1 MQELNIPLNKSYS
14 LFKRYLNELLELRG
28 QGTEHSYRA
37 SLINLISEIFDGCKL
52 INEPKSESMDLK
64 IDIRVLVG
72 DRKVGYIETKDIG
85 INLDKVLESEQL
97 KRYMSSIHNLIL
109 TDYLNFILIRN
120 GTVTM
125 RAVLMH
131 GVLDKSLPFRLDE
144 RDMSAIKDLIQ
155 SFLQYQIPQ
164 ITSAELLAD
173 YLAKKAKL
181 LKMLSTEGI
190 ISALQDKPSPLP
202 LKDFVLLISPLLA
215 ESQPTE
221 YVDAYAQ
228 TMTFGILLA
237 KSMGGNRQLTRDN
250 AARIV
255 PSSVRII
262 RRILMNII
270 EPDLP
275 TNISWIIDDIFDVV
289 NTSDLNKILS
299 EIKDKTGAVQDAF
312 LLFYEDFLGNY
323 DPDKRKNHG
332 VYYTPR
338 PVVSFIVMN
347 INRILREEFGKEL
360 SLGSD
365 DVTILDPA
373 TGTGT
378 FLAMAQLAALLSVKR
393 AGYNGMIE
401 EKIKRHILKDFFGFE
416 LLVAPYVI
424 SHLKLTRELEK
435 TWGYQFSGDDR
446 VQVYLTNTLQDTKIE
461 NLYAF
466 DEILQETRIAS
477 EVKQKKKVLVIL
489 GNPPYAGFSQNK
501 GGYIEYSIKDGK
513 SLVEGSKLQGYY
525 TLDDAPLQ
533 EKNPKWLLDDYVKFI
548 RFGQLKI
555 DQSGEGIMAYVSN
568 NGYLDNPTFA
578 GMRQSLLKTFDTI
591 YVVNLHGSSR
601 KREGV
606 AGDENVFNIM
616 QGVTI
621 TFFIKHKDQ
630 RPQKIRYAEVF
641 GNRETKF
648 KWLNNRFFSNI
659 EFEDIN
665 PVSPQYFYIPHQT
678 DAEYQAFP
686 SMPDI
691 FKKYSV
697 GIATARDSFTLDFE
711 KDSLKNRLA
720 KFLGLPEEEAR
731 QLFSL
736 GKDVQDWKVKTAQDD
751 VRESKLVDDMF
762 TQIAYRPFDYRY
774 TYYTGKSRGLIC
786 RPRTEIMSCML
797 KENIAIVTTRGS
809 RPEPW
814 RDVFASTKMTDIA
827 VLSGNTSRSSYHFPL
842 YLYKNDTKEPNIK
855 PEIIDA
861 LSRKYERQIT
871 PELIFYYVY
880 GILNSK
886 KYRNKYDS
894 ELQRNFPKVWLPQ
907 GYEELE
913 KVAQYG
919 NKLLRLH
926 TMEMNIHGILGY
938 PEPGNNKIEFVKFK
952 ENKIYI
958 NGSQYFDGCTNELW
972 EFSIGS
978 YKVLEKW
985 LKSRKG
991 QTLKS
996 MDIEF
1001 FSKIAA
1007 IITNTLE
1014 IENAVDAFI
1023 SLN

>member
-1 MQELNIPLNKSYS
+1 MDKSVT
-14 LFKRYLNELLELRG
+14 LFKNYLDELQDLKD

-52 INEPKSESMDLK
+52 INEPKAESLGLK
-64 IDIRVLVG
+64 IDLRVLVN
-72 DRKVGYIETKDIG
+72 DRKIGYIETKDIG
-85 INLDKVLESEQL
+85 TNLDRVLESEQL
-97 KRYMSSIHNLIL
+97 KRYMSSIHNLML

-120 GTVTM
+120 GMVTM
-125 RAVLMH
+125 RATLVH
-131 GVLDKSLPFRLDE
+131 GALKEMRS
-144 RDMSAIKDLIQ
+144 IKLEEQNMNFVIELIR
-155 SFLQYQIPQ
+155 SFLQYQMPQ

-173 YLAKKAKL
+173 YLSKKARL
-181 LKMLSTEGI
+181 LKMLSTDGI
-190 ISALQDKPSPLP
+190 TAALQNKSAPLP
-202 LKDFVLLISPLLA
+202 LKDFVMLVSPLLTDSA
-215 ESQPTE
+215 STE

-237 KSMGGNRQLTRDN
+237 RSMGRNKQLTRDN

-275 TNISWIIDDIFDVV
+275 TNIGWIIDDIFDVV
-289 NTSDLNKILS
+289 NTSDLNKVLAD
-299 EIKDKTGAVQDAF
+299 IKDKTGAVQDAF

-323 DPDKRKNHG
+323 DPEKRKNHG

-378 FLAMAQLAALLSVKR
+378 FLAMAQLAALLSVKG

-401 EKIKRHILKDFFGFE
+401 EKIRRHILKDFFGFE

-446 VQVYLTNTLQDTKIE
+446 VQIYLTNTLQDTKIE

-501 GGYIEYSIKDGK
+501 GGYIEESIKNGGSLSEGHDLQSYYALDGK
-513 SLVEGSKLQGYY
+513 
-525 TLDDAPLQ
+525 PLN

-555 DQSGEGIMAYVSN
+555 DQSDEGIMAYVSN

-578 GMRQSLLKTFDTI
+578 GMRQSLLSTFDTI

-601 KREGV
+601 KKEGV

-621 TFFIKHKDQ
+621 TFFIKHKEKQ
-630 RPQKIRYAEVF
+630 PTSVKYAELY
-641 GNRETKF
+641 GSRDSKF
-648 KWLNNRFFSNI
+648 KWLNNKFFSQVG
-659 EFEDIN
+659 FEEIN
-665 PVSPQYFYIPHQT
+665 PVSPSYFFIPHQV
-678 DAEYQAFP
+678 DNEYQSFP
-686 SMPDI
+686 SIIDI
-691 FKKYSV
+691 FEKYSV
-697 GIATARDSFTLDFE
+697 GIATARDRFTIDFD
-711 KDSLKNRLA
+711 KSVLTQRLS
-720 KFLGLPEEEAR
+720 KFISLPEEEAR
-731 QLFSL
+731 NLYAL
-736 GKDVQDWKVKTAQDD
+736 GKDARDWKVKYAQDD
-751 VRESKLVDDMF
+751 VIKSALKDSNFVEI
-762 TQIAYRPFDYRY
+762 TYRPFDTRF
-774 TYYTGKSRGLIC
+774 TYYTGKSRGFIC
-786 RPRTEIMSCML
+786 MPRPEVMFNML
-797 KENIAIVTTRGS
+797 NENLALMTTRGS

-814 RDVFASTKMTDIA
+814 RDVFISDKMTDIA
-827 VLSGNTSRSSYHFPL
+827 ALSGNTSRSSYHFPL
-842 YLYKNDTKEPNIK
+842 YLYRDGLVESNIK
-855 PEIIDA
+855 QEFLRQLSHRFGNPVTPEDFFNYIYGV
-861 LSRKYERQIT
+861 LNSLKYRRKYN
-871 PELIFYYVY
+871 
-880 GILNSK
+880 G
-886 KYRNKYDS
+886 
-894 ELQRNFPKVWLPQ
+894 ELQRNFPRIWLPDAK
-907 GYEELE
+907 EEFKKITELGRSLVE
-913 KVAQYG
+913 
-919 NKLLRLH
+919 LH
-926 TMEMNIHGILGY
+926 TMRKGTQGMFGY
-938 PEPGNNKIEFVKFK
+938 PEPGSNKVDLVEYK
-952 ENKIYI
+952 NDRIYI
-958 NGSQYFDGCTNELW
+958 NESQYFAGCEPDIWNY
-972 EFSIGS
+972 FIGS
-978 YKVLEKW
+978 YRVLEKW

-991 QTLKS
+991 RILRS
-996 MDIEF
+996 ADIEQ
-1001 FSKIAA
+1001 FSKVGAVIKK
-1007 IITNTLE
+1007 TLE
-1014 IENAVDAFI
+1014 IQNAIDLSI
-1023 SLN
+1023 GII